1 MDATRFVAG
10 SFGEAFKTI
19 GPAGYIA
26 YRPAPV
32 PRRLDLPDE
41 TIVSLSEADRAL
53 GRLAGTGRLLPN
65 PHLLL
70 RPYVTRE
77 ALASSRIEG
86 TQASLSDVFDA
97 QARKSPEGPLREVT
111 NYIDALDYGLTRLA
125 TLPVSRRLL
134 CEVHEIL
141 LTGVRGQ
148 ERRPGEVRR
157 SQNWIGSP
165 DNRPDTALFVPP
177 PVDDME
183 PALDDL
189 ERFLHESTPLPPL
202 IAVALAHYQFETIH
216 PFLDGNGRLGRLLIV
231 FLMVERSLLPQP
243 LLYLSSFFEAHR
255 GDYYDRLQAVRERG
269 EIQQW
274 LRFFLTGVCEQAND
288 AVTRAEQLVDLRE
301 QMRRRLAGDRSRAT
315 EVVDMIFENP
325 VLTTT
330 RIAEALDVTLQSAL
344 NHLRRLESEQVVTE
358 VAGVPGRSKRW
369 VAADVLRVLGADDEP
384 FTFPKR

>member
-1 MDATRFVAG
+1 M
-10 SFGEAFKTI
+10 

-26 YRPAPV
+26 FRPALL
-32 PRRLDLPDE
+32 PRRLDLHD
-41 TIVSLSEADRAL
+41 TTVIALSGADRAL

-70 RPYVTRE
+70 RPYVARE

-97 QARKSPEGPLREVT
+97 QARRSPEGPLREVT
-111 NYIDALDYGLTRLA
+111 NYIDALDHGLARLD

-165 DNRPDTALFVPP
+165 DNRPETAVFVPP
-177 PVDDME
+177 PVDEME

-189 ERFLHESTPLPPL
+189 ERFLHETGPLPPL
-202 IAVALAHYQFETIH
+202 VSIALAHYQFETIH

-231 FLMVERSLLPQP
+231 FLLVEHGLLPQP

-255 GDYYDRLQAVRERG
+255 SDYYDRLQAVRERG
-269 EIQQW
+269 EIQEW
-274 LRFFLTGVCEQAND
+274 LRYFLTGVSEQAND
-288 AVTRAEQLVDLRE
+288 AVARAEELVDLRE
-301 QMRRRLAGDRSRAT
+301 EMRRRLAGDRSRAT
-315 EVVDMIFENP
+315 EVVEMIFENP

-330 RIAEALDVTLQSAL
+330 RIADALDITVQSAL
-344 NHLRRLESEQVVTE
+344 NHIRRLEGVEIVTE

-369 VAADVLRVLGADDEP
+369 VARDVLRALGADDEP
-384 FTFPKR
+384 DTFGQSG